1 MGRLARLLL
10 LCGLSALSAP
20 VFATTDRQAMDAILI
35 TARQAPGAALR
46 ADDFDLST
54 FGRAP
59 TALSLAQ
66 NNTPAVPRQTDGPL
80 LPGVGDQQIESDR
93 SRRYRSFGSQA
104 WAVKWEYAAVFA
116 EITAIHIKAAIRE
129 GGGFDFENEGWLG
142 RDTANLGVDKFTHAY
157 NTYLA
162 TELLQWR
169 LSEKTGNAKGT
180 ALTAGLLAVSLVAY
194 SEFYDAIEP
203 NSGWSWQDMT
213 FNIGGAA
220 LSMLRHS
227 VPGLKDKLDYRMM
240 IVPNHDVI
248 TFTGKEHF
256 RQQRFLLALQLAG
269 FKGLENSPLRFVE
282 LHAGYY
288 ATGFTNREKAA
299 GKPLDRR
306 PFIGIGLNLQQLLF
320 PHPKSLGSRIGHRW
334 LDYVQVPYTAAHI
347 H

>member
-1 MGRLARLLL
+1 MKRLARLLM
-10 LCGLSALSAP
+10 LCGLTALSAP
-20 VFATTDRQAMDAILI
+20 GLATAGGEGAGAILI
-35 TARQAPGAALR
+35 TARQNSSFPLPTN
-46 ADDFDLST
+46 DFDLATINRGQTS
-54 FGRAP
+54 
-59 TALSLAQ
+59 ALQLAQ
-66 NNTPAVPRQTDGPL
+66 NDAPTVLPETTGPS
-80 LPGVGDQQIESDR
+80 QSFASDR
-93 SRRYRSFGSQA
+93 DRDGNHRFRSFGSQA

-129 GGGFDFENEGWLG
+129 GGKFTFENEGWLG

-169 LSEKTGNAKGT
+169 LAEKTNNAPGT
-180 ALTAGLLAVSLVAY
+180 PLTAAILATSLVAY

-213 FNIGGAA
+213 FNVGGAA
-220 LSMLRHS
+220 MSMLRHT
-227 VPGLKDKLDYRMM
+227 VPGLKDKLDVRMM

-256 RQQRFLLALQLAG
+256 RQQRFLLALQLSG
-269 FKGLENSPLRFVE
+269 FKGLEESPLRFVE

-288 ATGFTNREKAA
+288 ATGFTDREKAA

-320 PHPKSLGSRIGHRW
+320 PHPKSLPARIAHRW

-347 H
+347 Y